1 MHWILALSLLL
12 LLWLLVASPRL
23 AWLKAGLLSLLLL
36 LLSAWGLVDRL
47 SGDGINAATLY
58 HLRADMDGAG
68 VSDFS
73 GYIAVFIG
81 MVLLSL
87 SPLVLLRVRR
97 FRRPR
102 GGGAVFGA
110 FVVMLLVRMAV
121 SPLYRDGKRLVLR
134 RAYGSLSSA
143 RVAVHCCVIC
153 CVRFLPFQR

>member
-87 SPLVLLRVRR
+87 SPLMLLRVRR

-102 GGGAVFGA
+102 
-110 FVVMLLVRMAV
+110 
-121 SPLYRDGKRLVLR
+121 SW
-134 RAYGSLSSA
+134 
-143 RVAVHCCVIC
+143 
-153 CVRFLPFQR
+153 

>member
-73 GYIAVFIG
+73 GYC
-81 MVLLSL
+81 LLYTSD
-87 SPLVLLRVRR
+87 
-97 FRRPR
+97 
-102 GGGAVFGA
+102 AA
-110 FVVMLLVRMAV
+110 
-121 SPLYRDGKRLVLR
+121 DE
-134 RAYGSLSSA
+134 
-143 RVAVHCCVIC
+143 
-153 CVRFLPFQR
+153 